1 MAARIHR
8 YFVTGTDTD
17 VGKTIISALLV
28 EALQADYWKPVQSG
42 TTEGTDTERVAGLI
56 SNSKSKLFPESY
68 AFKEPV
74 SPHYAA
80 ELESAYIDMANIKLP
95 KTDNHLIVE
104 GAGGLMVPLNN
115 DKLILDLIQHLEL
128 EVVVVAK
135 NYLGSINHTLSTLTL
150 LKNAS
155 IPIKGIIFNGPENI
169 ISQAYI
175 TKYAD
180 VPCLA
185 VIPKFTLT
193 KAEVLKKA
201 FLLSRVLDI

>member
-1 MAARIHR
+1 MSGRIQR

-28 EALQADYWKPVQSG
+28 EALGADYWKPVQSG
-42 TTEGTDTERVAGLI
+42 TADGTDTQRVAALI
-56 SNSKSKLFPESY
+56 SNSKSKLHPERY

-80 ELESAYIDMANIKLP
+80 ELESAYIDMANIRPP

-115 DKLILDLIQHLEL
+115 ENLILDLIQHLAL
-128 EVVVVAK
+128 EVIVVSK
-135 NYLGSINHTLSTLTL
+135 NYLGSINHTLSTLSL

-169 ISQAYI
+169 VSQDYI
-175 TKYAD
+175 TAYAD

-185 VIPKFTLT
+185 VIPEFTLT

-201 FLLSRVLDI
+201 SIVRKALDF